1 MPMYQTKTIAGI
13 LEPVAQQVS
22 KLIILHEEGEDGNAM
37 PDLERPVKAVSHAV
51 DNLAKVGKDT
61 INSSQDIKLKSE
73 MPKSLVAIEKAADLL
88 EMACGDLK
96 QDPFSQRGR
105 DQLIAG
111 SRGILQGTTSML
123 VVFDESQVKK
133 ICRDC
138 KKVLDYLAVAE
149 VIETMEDLV
158 QFVKDLS
165 PCLSK
170 VCQEVDTR
178 RKDLLNPYHR
188 ESLGLHL
195 DQVKTLAPILICSM
209 KIFIQIL
216 GQEGRGTEEAV
227 ENRNY
232 LAKRMTDEM
241 GEIVKIL
248 EDSTRSETAHKM
260 MNGVSSINTNEM
272 TFHEVMKKL
281 SASLASKSSQD
292 GQLNQ
297 QLIQHIVDLGFKIS
311 DGFDSQEKRK
321 LLQICNDLDQA
332 NRQRNIHDPR
342 SRQNVADL
350 IRQLEVSV
358 NEAVIGRIIHDM
370 ADITTPLKH
379 FTDAVHSNETISMK
393 RMSVDEK
400 SQTLK
405 VFSNRLAKTANLV
418 AFANARDKRRSSSLQ
433 QFSTQVQTLTP
444 QLINAG
450 TIRMNYP
457 ENKAAEENFENL
469 RNQYNEGIHLIR
481 DLCDES
487 VDTKIF
493 LQHTQA
499 QIQKAIQ
506 GCEEGLRSRSV
517 HILIENSTLAARL
530 ANRLLMVLHKEADN
544 SEDPGLRR
552 QVIGAGDHLKGAIT
566 PFVTNSK
573 ALATNVS
580 DGSLVKNWRQ
590 GAQRL
595 VDMVNEVAR
604 LFDDLNMYGFDA
616 PRDYQRQTQQEIPIE
631 ITPPAKPLANMTMSN
646 LIPAPPR
653 PPLPT
658 DARLP
663 KRPPGPRGC
672 DTDDEDGLFLSAPA
686 GNRPIHHAAHGLYQ
700 EVRQWD
706 HTDNEII
713 AAAKKIAF
721 LMAHLS
727 ELVQPGRGTK
737 RELLACARG
746 LAEVSER
753 ITELAKEYGKHCTD
767 KKIRTNLLQVCEKIP
782 TLGTQLR
789 VLTTVK
795 ATMMSENVETPEDQE
810 AMDMLVFNAEKLNQ
824 AVRETVGAAESA
836 SIRVRSDAGFKLKW
850 IRKPVPW
857 INEDD

>member
-1 MPMYQTKTIAGI
+1 M
-13 LEPVAQQVS
+13 
-22 KLIILHEEGEDGNAM
+22 
-37 PDLERPVKAVSHAV
+37 KA
-51 DNLAKVGKDT
+51 
-61 INSSQDIKLKSE
+61 E
-73 MPKSLVAIEKAADLL
+73 MPKALITIEKAADLL
-88 EMACGDLK
+88 EMACRDMK
-96 QDPFSQRGR
+96 QDPYSQAGR
-105 DQLIAG
+105 DRLISG
-111 SRGILQGTTSML
+111 SRAILQGTTSML
-123 VVFDESQVKK
+123 VVFDESQVRK

-170 VCQEVDTR
+170 VCQDVDTR
-178 RKDLLNPYHR
+178 RNDLLNPYQR
-188 ESLGLHL
+188 DSLGQHL

-216 GQEGRGTEEAV
+216 GNEGRGTDEAI

-232 LAKRMTDEM
+232 LSKRMTDEI
-241 GEIVKIL
+241 GEIVMIL
-248 EDSTRSETAHKM
+248 EESARTDNGTKM
-260 MNGVSSINTNEM
+260 TNGVSSINTNDL

-281 SASLASKSSQD
+281 SASLASKSSKD
-292 GQLNQ
+292 AQLNQ

-311 DGFDSQEKRK
+311 DGFDSQEKRRI
-321 LLQICNDLDQA
+321 LQICNDLDQA
-332 NRQRNIHDPR
+332 NRQHNNNDPR
-342 SRQNVADL
+342 ARQQIADL
-350 IRQLEVSV
+350 VRQLQLTV

-379 FTDAVHSNETISMK
+379 FTDAVLSSETLAMK
-393 RMSVDEK
+393 RMTVDEK

-418 AFANARDKRRSSSLQ
+418 GFANARDKRRSTSLQ
-433 QFSTQVQTLTP
+433 QLSTQIQTLTP

-457 ENKAAEENFENL
+457 ENRAAEENFENL
-469 RNQYNEGIHLIR
+469 KKQYNEGIHLIR
-481 DLCDES
+481 DLCEES

-493 LQHTQA
+493 LQQTKA
-499 QIQKAIQ
+499 QIQNAIQ
-506 GCEEGLRSRSV
+506 TCEGGLKNRNV
-517 HILIENSTLAARL
+517 QTVIENSALAARL
-530 ANRLLMVLHKEADN
+530 ANRLLMVLNKEADN
-544 SEDPGLRR
+544 SEDPNLRK
-552 QVIGAGDHLKGAIT
+552 QVETAGERLKSAIT

-573 ALATNVS
+573 ALATNLN
-580 DGSLVKNWRQ
+580 DGSTIKTWRH
-590 GAQRL
+590 GSQRL

-604 LFDDLNMYGFDA
+604 LFDELNMYGFDA
-616 PRDYQRQTQQEIPIE
+616 PRQQPQVVQPVQGFQEIPIE
-631 ITPPAKPLANMTMSN
+631 ITPPQPNHFSASPPIQN

-653 PPLPT
+653 PPLPSET
-658 DARLP
+658 RVP
-663 KRPPGPRGC
+663 QRPPVPNGH
-672 DTDDEDGLFLSAPA
+672 DTDDEDGLFSTMPS

-746 LAEVSER
+746 VAEVSER

-795 ATMMSENVETPEDQE
+795 ATMLSDNVETPEDQE

-850 IRKPVPW
+850 VRKSVPW
-857 INEDD
+857 INNEDD